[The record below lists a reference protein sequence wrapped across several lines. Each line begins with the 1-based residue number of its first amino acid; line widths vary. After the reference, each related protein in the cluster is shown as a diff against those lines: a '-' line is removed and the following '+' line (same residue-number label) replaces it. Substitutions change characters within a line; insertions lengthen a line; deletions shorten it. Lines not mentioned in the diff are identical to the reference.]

1 MIEIRDYID
10 EGGNKRF
17 ANGLK
22 GSTRRQPPKVT
33 IALARMEQGNL
44 SKVKSVGV
52 RRLRVQDRFR
62 PRLSNLLRQGWRQPR
77 DFDWGAARRYSNNR
91 TPRRRMD
98 AGPHTNEERNRRF
111 NEMPL
116 THDFKETIRARAQR
130 DPDFRQALLR
140 DAVELALYL
149 AKSCNA

>member
-77 DFDWGAARRYSNNR
+77 DLDWGGGTKIQQQQDTEAAHGCWAAYKRR
-91 TPRRRMD
+91 
-98 AGPHTNEERNRRF
+98 EKQE
-111 NEMPL
+111 
-116 THDFKETIRARAQR
+116 IQ
-130 DPDFRQALLR
+130 
-140 DAVELALYL
+140 
-149 AKSCNA
+149 